1 MISHRASAL
10 QAQIIIDLSDTATAI
25 ICPPCMVLKGI
36 YLILD
41 EHIMNILFLN
51 TNLAKSVGQ
60 SMHGSSEI
68 SLIETESLAEIP
80 KVRIETESDLI
91 ESAP

>member
-1 MISHRASAL
+1 MPSLHG
-10 QAQIIIDLSDTATAI
+10 
-25 ICPPCMVLKGI
+25 LKGFN
-36 YLILD
+36 LILD

-91 ESAP
+91 ESVP

>member
-1 MISHRASAL
+1 
-10 QAQIIIDLSDTATAI
+10 
-25 ICPPCMVLKGI
+25 MVLKGI

-41 EHIMNILFLN
+41 KHIINILFLN

-60 SMHGSSEI
+60 SVHGSSEI

-80 KVRIETESDLI
+80 KVKIETESDLI
-91 ESAP
+91 ESVP

>member
-1 MISHRASAL
+1 MPFL
-10 QAQIIIDLSDTATAI
+10 
-25 ICPPCMVLKGI
+25 VLKEI

-68 SLIETESLAEIP
+68 PLIDTESLAEIP
-80 KVRIETESDLI
+80 KVKIEI
-91 ESAP
+91 ESVGKSSLDT